1 MKILEQ
7 CYDVEE
13 FDLSDVLNEED
24 DPEVFKNAIYF
35 DLEHYV
41 YKKPVC
47 IGIF

>member
-35 DLEHYV
+35 DLEQLQRV
-41 YKKPVC
+41 DPNER
-47 IGIF
+47 